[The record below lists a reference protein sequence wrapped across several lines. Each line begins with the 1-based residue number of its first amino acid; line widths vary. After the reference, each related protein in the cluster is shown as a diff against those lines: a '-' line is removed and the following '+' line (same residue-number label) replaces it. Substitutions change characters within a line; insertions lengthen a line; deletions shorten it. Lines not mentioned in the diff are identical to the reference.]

1 MAETVK
7 VRYVGPFKDGVFIPA
22 LEDRGLPGEVPQ
34 NGVIE
39 VPLDL
44 AAALTLQA
52 DWQAV
57 GKAADPIAEAQQS
70 IPVAAIDPQT
80 GQIVVPPAPL
90 AEAVPY
96 VPPVAPVDP
105 VAPPQTGGN

>member
-1 MAETVK
+1 MADETK
-7 VRYVGPFKDGVFIPA
+7 ARIRYVGPFQDGVFIPA
-22 LEDRGLPGEVPQ
+22 LEALGLPGEVPQ

-57 GKAADPIAEAQQS
+57 GKAAEPIAEAQS
-70 IPVAAIDPQT
+70 AIPVAAIDQQT
-80 GQIVVPPAPL
+80 GQIVVPPTPV

-96 VPPVAPVDP
+96 VPPVAP
-105 VAPPQTGGN
+105 QTGGN